1 MKRGVGTELPALN
14 SLSDGRHEVRVCLA
28 RSLSLTRSRSL
39 SLVPSRL
46 AVSARPTITDDE
58 QPTPGLIQLTQ
69 ASFAATLADLSSSY
83 DYVLIEFYSHWCP
96 ACKAFQPAYKE
107 IARHVFGVMEEER
120 VAWDRGLANS
130 TSSSTLSTL
139 SSGSSRPVRV
149 AVARVDCPEN
159 VELCDGF
166 GIRAYPTMFVD
177 RPGGFLGE
185 GGAAGAGVGAAT
197 ATATAGERVEVNVKP
212 RTKDMVLGRVGEI
225 VGRGLETAGGCC
237 CCCCRRVVCCSVACI
252 AAYLTLGVCLFC
264 IGFFRC
270 CLRGM

>member
-1 MKRGVGTELPALN
+1 M
-14 SLSDGRHEVRVCLA
+14 
-28 RSLSLTRSRSL
+28 
-39 SLVPSRL
+39 
-46 AVSARPTITDDE
+46 
-58 QPTPGLIQLTQ
+58 TQ
-69 ASFAATLADLSSSY
+69 ASFAATLTDLSSSY

-197 ATATAGERVEVNVKP
+197 ATATATAGERVEVNVKP

-225 VGRGLETAGGCC
+225 VGRGLETAVGCC

-252 AAYLTLGVCLFC
+252 AAYLTLGVCFVLDSLGVACGVCEGAGKGNDDGGGDWGWLWYHHAHPLSFP
-264 IGFFRC
+264 FPFPFD
-270 CLRGM
+270 